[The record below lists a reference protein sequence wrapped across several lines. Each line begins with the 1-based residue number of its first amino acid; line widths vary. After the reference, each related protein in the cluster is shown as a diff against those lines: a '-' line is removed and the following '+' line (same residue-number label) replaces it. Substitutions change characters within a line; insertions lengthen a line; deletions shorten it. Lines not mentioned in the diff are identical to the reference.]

1 MTRETLST
9 AAARPDRASGLDR
22 LRAVYHRV
30 PLGRRLV
37 AALVVLTVVAV
48 VALVLSL
55 PVLNVL
61 LGTLLVLV
69 AFSALMRSL
78 DALLTVVVSVV
89 WLAIAV
95 PLFQIPLTG
104 EPVTLLVVPLPL
116 LVVLAAGRA
125 REFPAWHTALLSLTA
140 GLVVGFSVALF
151 GMIVEPFPA
160 GAGIAAL
167 YAAAGACLVWRL
179 VASGQV
185 AKESRENDEKRRNST
200 SRSGPGPRDAQAP
213 RGTTSGKP
221 GRNGTPAGSDGQA
234 GGQGLRG
241 RGSDTPRRG
250 VAAAD
255 GADGAEEPVP
265 VDVALAEL
273 EGMIG
278 LDPVKQQ
285 VRGIAA
291 SIEAARLRADAGLS
305 VERPLRHLVF
315 SGPPGTGKTSVARTL
330 ATIFHSFGL
339 LPTSRVVEAQRA
351 DLVGEYLGATAIKT
365 NELIDSALGGV
376 LFVDEAYSLVNEG
389 DGQADRFGNE
399 AVQTL
404 LKRAEDDRDQLVVI
418 LAGYEKEMDA
428 FLATNPGLASRFAT
442 RISFPSYSA
451 AELFRIAEA
460 LVAQRGDLLDP
471 DAARAL
477 RRRFD
482 QTVQREA
489 VDELGNGRFARS
501 MVEKASQA
509 RDVRV
514 VTSGASGDEPA
525 PRPTADALVTVHA
538 ADVESAY
545 SELTSRLPGFG
556 ESPGLEEAMAELDG
570 MIGLEPVKEQV
581 RSLVAQ
587 LRVARLREEQGLPHQ
602 PPMRHF
608 VFTGPPGTGKTT
620 VARVLGRVFSALGM
634 LGRSEVV
641 EAQRADLVG
650 EHLGATAVKT
660 NRLVDRA
667 LGGVLFVD
675 EAYSL
680 VNPGYS
686 GGDAF
691 GAEAIQTLLKRAEDD
706 RDRLAVVLAGYTDEM
721 DRFLASNA
729 GLSSRFNVRVR
740 FPSYS
745 PDELSEI
752 ADTVAARTG
761 DAFDDTAREDLH
773 SIFTHVCETG
783 WIDEL
788 GNGRFARSL
797 YERACSHRDLRV
809 SQEVGE
815 SATAAELTVVTSED
829 VRRAYSDATQQS

>member
-1 MTRETLST
+1 MTRETRSTT
-9 AAARPDRASGLDR
+9 AAEPERASGLDR
-22 LRAVYHRV
+22 LRALYHRI

-37 AALVVLTVVAV
+37 SALVLLTVVAV
-48 VALVLSL
+48 VAFVTGL
-55 PVLNVL
+55 PVLGAVTGTLVL
-61 LGTLLVLV
+61 LMVLT
-69 AFSALMRSL
+69 ALMRST
-78 DALLTVVVSVV
+78 DAFVTVMVCVL
-89 WLAIAV
+89 WLAVAV

-104 EPVTLLVVPLPL
+104 DPVTLLIPPLPL
-116 LVVLAAGRA
+116 LVVLAASRA
-125 REFPAWHTALLSLTA
+125 REFPVWHTAALSLTA
-140 GLVVGFSVALF
+140 GLIAGFSLALV
-151 GMIVEPFPA
+151 GLVVESFPA
-160 GAGIAAL
+160 SWGIALL
-167 YAAAGACLVWRL
+167 YAAAGACLLWRL
-179 VASGQV
+179 SASRQILRDSEANRRETAGAMPV
-185 AKESRENDEKRRNST
+185 SRRT
-200 SRSGPGPRDAQAP
+200 G
-213 RGTTSGKP
+213 RGD
-221 GRNGTPAGSDGQA
+221 RSDGPDAEGRAQP
-234 GGQGLRG
+234 LRG
-241 RGSDTPRRG
+241 RSDTGPRPVRS
-250 VAAAD
+250 AA
-255 GADGAEEPVP
+255 GEVHGEEPVP
-265 VDVALAEL
+265 VDRALAEL
-273 EGMIG
+273 EDMIG

-291 SIEAARLRADAGLS
+291 SIEAARLRADAGFP

-365 NELIDSALGGV
+365 NELVDRALGGV

-389 DGQADRFGNE
+389 DGQSDRFGNE

-404 LKRAEDDRDQLVVI
+404 LKRAEDDRDQLVIV

-428 FLATNPGLASRFAT
+428 FLASNPGLASRFAT

-451 AELFRIAEA
+451 DELFRIAES
-460 LVAQRGDLLDP
+460 LVHQRGDTLEAG
-471 DAARAL
+471 AAQAL

-482 QTVQREA
+482 QVVQREV

-501 MVEKASQA
+501 VVEKAAQA

-514 VTSGASGDEPA
+514 VTAGVDGDAPA
-525 PRPTADALVTVHA
+525 PRPEAEDLITVRA
-538 ADVESAY
+538 ADVETAHR
-545 SELTSRLPGFG
+545 ELTSRLPGFG
-556 ESPGLEEAMAELDG
+556 EAPGIEEALAELDA

-581 RSLVAQ
+581 RSIVAQ
-587 LRVARLREEQGLPHQ
+587 LRVAKLREEQGLLNQ
-602 PPMRHF
+602 APMRHF
-608 VFTGPPGTGKTT
+608 VFSGPPGTGKTT
-620 VARVLGRVFSALGM
+620 VARVLGRVFAALGL
-634 LGRSEVV
+634 LGRADVV

-706 RDRLAVVLAGYTDEM
+706 RSRLVVVLAGYPAEM
-721 DRFLASNA
+721 ERFLLSNA

-745 PDELSEI
+745 PAELTEI
-752 ADTVAARTG
+752 AEAVAARTG
-761 DAFDDTAREDLH
+761 DAFDDTAREDLR
-773 SIFTHVCETG
+773 SIFAHVCEAG

-797 YERACSHRDLRV
+797 FEKACSHRDLRV

-815 SATAAELTVVTSED
+815 AATAAELTVVTSAD
-829 VRRAYSDATQQS
+829 VRKAYAEATQQA

>member
-1 MTRETLST
+1 MTRETSP
-9 AAARPDRASGLDR
+9 AATRAAPPSGLER
-22 LRAVYHRV
+22 LRAAYHRV

-37 AALVVLTVVAV
+37 AALVLVTVVAIL
-48 VALVLSL
+48 AFVLSL
-55 PVLNVL
+55 PVFPVL
-61 LGTLLVLV
+61 LGTILALI
-69 AFSALMRSL
+69 AFNALMKSL
-78 DALLTVVVSVV
+78 DAFLTVLVGVV

-95 PLFQIPLTG
+95 PLFQIPLLG
-104 EPVTLLVVPLPL
+104 RPVGLLVLPLPL
-116 LVVLAAGRA
+116 LVTLAAGRA
-125 REFPAWHTALLSLTA
+125 REFPVWHTSLLSLTA
-140 GLVVGFSVALF
+140 GLIVGFSVALL
-151 GMIVEPFPA
+151 GMVIEPFPG

-167 YAAAGACLVWRL
+167 YVAAGACLLWRL
-179 VASGQV
+179 LASKQV
-185 AKESRENDEKRRNST
+185 IKESRENERK
-200 SRSGPGPRDAQAP
+200 RSGGGARPKAAGSGRTAAQAP
-213 RGTTSGKP
+213 S
-221 GRNGTPAGSDGQA
+221 
-234 GGQGLRG
+234 LRG
-241 RGSDTPRRG
+241 RASDAPERG
-250 VAAAD
+250 AAKGD
-255 GADGAEEPVP
+255 GGQDTEPVP
-265 VDVALAEL
+265 VDQALAEL
-273 EGMIG
+273 EDMIG

-285 VRGIAA
+285 VRGLAA
-291 SIEAARLRADAGLS
+291 SIEAARLRADAGLT

-365 NELIDSALGGV
+365 NELIDSAMGGV
-376 LFVDEAYSLVNEG
+376 LFIDEAYSLVNEG
-389 DGQADRFGNE
+389 DGQSDRFGNE

-404 LKRAEDDRDQLVVI
+404 LKRAEDDRDGLVIV
-418 LAGYEKEMDA
+418 LAGYDKEMDA
-428 FLATNPGLASRFAT
+428 FLASNPGLASRFAT
-442 RISFPSYSA
+442 RITFPGYSA
-451 AELFRIAEA
+451 DELFRISER
-460 LVAQRGDLLDP
+460 LVAARGDSLDA
-471 DAARAL
+471 DAARTL
-477 RRRFD
+477 RRRYD
-482 QTVQREA
+482 QAVQRQA

-501 MVEKASQA
+501 LVEKSCQA

-514 VTSGASGDEPA
+514 VTSGVGGDEPA
-525 PRPTADALVTVHA
+525 PRRPSADDLVTVRS
-538 ADVESAY
+538 ADVEAAY
-545 SELTSRLPGFG
+545 TELTSRLPGFG
-556 ESPGLEEAMAELDG
+556 EAPGLEEAMAELDG

-602 PPMRHF
+602 PPLRHL

-620 VARVLGRVFSALGM
+620 VARVLGRVFAALGM
-634 LGRSEVV
+634 LGRAEVV

-660 NRLVDRA
+660 NRLIDRA

-706 RDRLAVVLAGYTDEM
+706 RDRLVVVLAGYTGEM

-729 GLSSRFNVRVR
+729 GLASRFNVRVR

-745 PDELSEI
+745 ADELSEI

-761 DAFDDTAREDLH
+761 DVFDDTAREDLH
-773 SIFTHVCETG
+773 SIFTHVCEAG

-797 YERACSHRDLRV
+797 YEGACSHRDLRV
-809 SQEVGE
+809 SQELGE
-815 SATAAELTVVTSED
+815 SATATELTVITSDD

>member
-1 MTRETLST
+1 MTRETSST
-9 AAARPDRASGLDR
+9 AAARSAPTSGLDR

-37 AALVVLTVVAV
+37 AALVLLTVVGV
-48 VALVLSL
+48 VSLVLGL
-55 PVLNVL
+55 PVMSILFGAL
-61 LGTLLVLV
+61 LLLI
-69 AFSALMRSL
+69 AFGALMRSL
-78 DALLTVVVSVV
+78 DAFLTVVVSAV
-89 WLAIAV
+89 WLILAV
-95 PLFQIPLTG
+95 PLFQIPLPG
-104 EPVTLLVVPLPL
+104 RPVVLLVLPLPL
-116 LVVLAAGRA
+116 LVTLAASRV
-125 REFPAWHTALLSLTA
+125 REFPVWHTGLLCLTA
-140 GLVVGFSVALF
+140 GLVAGFSVALF
-151 GMIVEPFPA
+151 GMLVEPFPA
-160 GAGIAAL
+160 EAGIAAL
-167 YAAAGACLVWRL
+167 YVAAGACLLWRL
-179 VASGQV
+179 LASGQV
-185 AKESRENDEKRRNST
+185 VKESRENDRKRRESGAV
-200 SRSGPGPRDAQAP
+200 SRDGTAAPVGGVRKDTAQAP
-213 RGTTSGKP
+213 P
-221 GRNGTPAGSDGQA
+221 
-234 GGQGLRG
+234 LRG
-241 RGSDTPRRG
+241 RGSDAPRRG
-250 VAAAD
+250 APERD
-255 GADGAEEPVP
+255 EEEAEPIP
-265 VDVALAEL
+265 VDQALAEL
-273 EGMIG
+273 EDMIG

-285 VRGIAA
+285 VRGLAA

-365 NELIDSALGGV
+365 NELIDRALGGV
-376 LFVDEAYSLVNEG
+376 LFIDEAYSLVNEG

-404 LKRAEDDRDQLVVI
+404 LKRAEDDRDGLVIV
-418 LAGYEKEMDA
+418 LAGYEKEMDS
-428 FLATNPGLASRFAT
+428 FLASNPGLASRFAT
-442 RISFPSYSA
+442 RINFPGYSA
-451 AELFRIAEA
+451 EELFRIFER
-460 LVAQRGDLLDP
+460 LVSHRGDLLDA
-471 DAARAL
+471 DAARTL
-477 RRRFD
+477 RLRFD
-482 QTVQREA
+482 QAVQRQA

-501 MVEKASQA
+501 MVEKSCQA

-514 VTSGASGDEPA
+514 VTSGAEGDEPVR
-525 PRPTADALVTVHA
+525 RPSADDLVTVRA
-538 ADVESAY
+538 VDVETAY
-545 SELTSRLPGFG
+545 TELTSRLPGFG

-602 PPMRHF
+602 PPLRHL

-620 VARVLGRVFSALGM
+620 VARVLGRVFAALGM
-634 LGRSEVV
+634 LGRAEVV

-660 NRLVDRA
+660 NRLIDRA

-706 RDRLAVVLAGYTDEM
+706 RDRLVVVLAGYTAEM

-740 FPSYS
+740 FPSYT
-745 PDELSEI
+745 PWELSEI
-752 ADTVAARTG
+752 ADTVAARNG
-761 DAFDDTAREDLH
+761 DTFDDTAHEDLS
-773 SIFTHVCETG
+773 SIFTHVCEAG

-797 YERACSHRDLRV
+797 YERSCSHRDLRV

-815 SATAAELTVVTSED
+815 SATAAELTVITSED
-829 VRRAYSDATQQS
+829 VRKAYSDATQ

>member
-1 MTRETLST
+1 MTRETRST
-9 AAARPDRASGLDR
+9 AAAQAGRASGLDR
-22 LRAVYHRV
+22 LRAVYHRTPV
-30 PLGRRLV
+30 GRRLV
-37 AALVVLTVVAV
+37 AALVLLTVVAV
-48 VALVLSL
+48 VAFVLSV
-55 PVLNVL
+55 PVFRVL
-61 LGTLLVLV
+61 LATLLLLV
-69 AFSALMRSL
+69 AFSALMRSF
-78 DALLTVVVSVV
+78 DSFLTVVVSVA
-89 WLAIAV
+89 WLVIAV
-95 PLFQIPLTG
+95 PLFQIPLTA
-104 EPVTLLVVPLPL
+104 EPVTLLVLPLPL

-140 GLVVGFSVALF
+140 GLIVGFSVALF
-151 GMIVEPFPA
+151 GMVVEPFPA
-160 GAGIAAL
+160 AAGIAAL
-167 YAAAGACLVWRL
+167 YVAAGACLIWRL
-179 VASGQV
+179 AASGQV
-185 AKESRENDEKRRNST
+185 AKESRENEEKRRNST
-200 SRSGPGPRDAQAP
+200 SRSPAGPPQGDP
-213 RGTTSGKP
+213 SGKRSGTGDVP
-221 GRNGTPAGSDGQA
+221 GDGSGLR
-234 GGQGLRG
+234 GLRG
-241 RGSDTPRRG
+241 RGSNAPGRG
-250 VAAAD
+250 RAAEDGTDAD
-255 GADGAEEPVP
+255 EEPVP
-265 VDVALAEL
+265 VDQALAEL
-273 EGMIG
+273 ESMIG

-291 SIEAARLRADAGLS
+291 SIEAARLRADAGLA

-339 LPTSRVVEAQRA
+339 LPTSRVVEVQRA

-404 LKRAEDDRDQLVVI
+404 LKRAEDDRDQLVII

-428 FLATNPGLASRFAT
+428 FLSSNPGLASRFAT
-442 RISFPSYSA
+442 RISFPSYSS
-451 AELFRIAEA
+451 AELFRIAET
-460 LVAQRGDLLDP
+460 LVGQRGDTLDP
-471 DAARAL
+471 DAARTL

-514 VTSGASGDEPA
+514 VTSGVNGDGPA
-525 PRPTADALVTVHA
+525 PRPSADALVTVLT
-538 ADVESAY
+538 ADVETAY
-545 SELTSRLPGFG
+545 TELTSRLPGFG

-602 PPMRHF
+602 PPMRHL

-634 LGRSEVV
+634 LGRAEVV

-691 GAEAIQTLLKRAEDD
+691 GSEAIQTLLKRAEDD
-706 RDRLAVVLAGYTDEM
+706 RDRLVVVLAGYTDEM

-761 DAFDDTAREDLH
+761 DVFDETAREDLH
-773 SIFTHVCETG
+773 SIFTHVCRTG

-815 SATAAELTVVTSED
+815 AATAAELTVVTSED
-829 VRRAYSDATQQS
+829 VRKAYSDATQQS

>member
-1 MTRETLST
+1 MTREMRST
-9 AAARPDRASGLDR
+9 AAAQPERASGVDR
-22 LRAVYHRV
+22 LRAVHRGV

-55 PVLNVL
+55 PVLTVL
-61 LGTLLVLV
+61 VGTLLLLV

-78 DALLTVVVSVV
+78 DALLTVLVSVV
-89 WLAIAV
+89 WLLIAV
-95 PLFQIPLTG
+95 PLFQIPLLG
-104 EPVTLLVVPLPL
+104 EPVVLLVLPLPP
-116 LVVLAAGRA
+116 LVVLAASRA

-140 GLVVGFSVALF
+140 GLIAGFSLALL
-151 GMIVEPFPA
+151 GMVVEPVPA

-167 YAAAGACLVWRL
+167 YVAAGACLLWRL
-179 VASGQV
+179 AASGQV
-185 AKESRENDEKRRNST
+185 AKESRDNDEKRRNSV
-200 SRSGPGPRDAQAP
+200 SGPHPGRRDAPAGKGGPGQEGGPRPQ
-213 RGTTSGKP
+213 
-221 GRNGTPAGSDGQA
+221 
-234 GGQGLRG
+234 RG
-241 RGSDTPRRG
+241 RASRAPRRG
-250 VAAAD
+250 ESVGGGTGD
-255 GADGAEEPVP
+255 EEEPVP
-265 VDVALAEL
+265 VDQALAEL
-273 EGMIG
+273 ENMIG

-351 DLVGEYLGATAIKT
+351 DLVGEYLGATAIRT
-365 NELIDSALGGV
+365 NELIDGALGGV

-404 LKRAEDDRDQLVVI
+404 LKRAEDDRGRLVIV

-428 FLATNPGLASRFAT
+428 FLASNPGLASRFAT
-442 RISFPSYSA
+442 RISFPSYSS
-451 AELFRIAEA
+451 AELFRIAET
-460 LVAQRGDLLDP
+460 LVAQRGDFLDP
-471 DAARAL
+471 DAARTL

-514 VTSGASGDEPA
+514 VTSGVGGDEPA
-525 PRPTADALVTVHA
+525 PRPSADDLVTVRA
-538 ADVESAY
+538 ADVETAY
-545 SELTSRLPGFG
+545 TELTSRLPGFG

-634 LGRSEVV
+634 LGRAEVV

-660 NRLVDRA
+660 NRLIDRA

-706 RDRLAVVLAGYTDEM
+706 RDRLVVVLAGYTDEM

-745 PDELSEI
+745 PGELSEI

-761 DAFDDTAREDLH
+761 DAFDDTARQDLH
-773 SIFTHVCETG
+773 SIFTHVCGTG

-797 YERACSHRDLRV
+797 YEGACSHRDLRV

-815 SATAAELTVVTSED
+815 AATATELTVITSED
-829 VRRAYSDATQQS
+829 VRKAYADATQQS

>member
-1 MTRETLST
+1 MTREMRST
-9 AAARPDRASGLDR
+9 AAAQPDRASGLDR
-22 LRAVYHRV
+22 LRALYHRV
-30 PLGRRLV
+30 SPGRRLV

-48 VALVLSL
+48 VALVLGL
-55 PVLNVL
+55 PAFQVLI
-61 LGTLLVLV
+61 GTLLLLV
-69 AFSALMRSL
+69 ALSALMRSL
-78 DALLTVVVSVV
+78 DAFLTVVVSVA

-95 PLFQIPLTG
+95 PLFQIPLTA
-104 EPVTLLVVPLPL
+104 EPVTLLVLPLPL
-116 LVVLAAGRA
+116 LVVLAGGRA
-125 REFPAWHTALLSLTA
+125 REFPVWHTALLSLTA
-140 GLVVGFSVALF
+140 ALVVGFSVALF
-151 GMIVEPFPA
+151 GMIVDAFPT

-167 YAAAGACLVWRL
+167 YAAAGACLLWRL
-179 VASGQV
+179 TASGQV

-200 SRSGPGPRDAQAP
+200 SRSPS
-213 RGTTSGKP
+213 GTRPENPGKP
-221 GRNGTPAGSDGQA
+221 AGNRGEGDAAVGGA
-234 GGQGLRG
+234 GGRGEPRGLRG
-241 RGSDTPRRG
+241 RGSDTSGRG
-250 VAAAD
+250 GGAGNGTD
-255 GADGAEEPVP
+255 GEEEPVP
-265 VDVALAEL
+265 VDQALAEL
-273 EGMIG
+273 ENMIG

-428 FLATNPGLASRFAT
+428 FLASNPGLASRFAT
-442 RISFPSYSA
+442 RISFPSYSS
-451 AELFRIAEA
+451 AELLRIAET
-460 LVAQRGDLLDP
+460 LVSQRGDTLDP
-471 DAARAL
+471 DAARTL

-514 VTSGASGDEPA
+514 VTSGVSGDEPA
-525 PRPTADALVTVHA
+525 PRPSADALVTLHT
-538 ADVESAY
+538 ADVETAY
-545 SELTSRLPGFG
+545 TELTSRLPGFG

-602 PPMRHF
+602 APMRHL
-608 VFTGPPGTGKTT
+608 VFSGPPGTGKTT

-634 LGRSEVV
+634 LGRAEVV

-660 NRLVDRA
+660 NRLIDRA

-706 RDRLAVVLAGYTDEM
+706 RDRLVVVLAGYTDEM
-721 DRFLASNA
+721 ERFLASNA

-761 DAFDDTAREDLH
+761 DAFDETAREDLH

-809 SQEVGE
+809 SHEVGE

-829 VRRAYSDATQQS
+829 VRKAYSDATQQR

>member
-1 MTRETLST
+1 MTRETRST
-9 AAARPDRASGLDR
+9 AAAQPDRASGLDR
-22 LRAVYHRV
+22 LRASYHRIA
-30 PLGRRLV
+30 LGRRLV

-48 VALVLSL
+48 IALLS
-55 PVLNVL
+55 PVPMLSALIV
-61 LGTLLVLV
+61 TLLLLV
-69 AFSALMRSL
+69 AFAALMRSF
-78 DALLTVVVSVV
+78 DAFLTVVVSVV
-89 WLAIAV
+89 WLFITV

-104 EPVTLLVVPLPL
+104 EPVTLLLLPVPFLA
-116 LVVLAAGRA
+116 VLAAGRA
-125 REFPAWHTALLSLTA
+125 REFPVWHTALLALTA
-140 GLVVGFSVALF
+140 GLIVGFSVALL
-151 GMIVEPFPA
+151 GMVVEPFPS
-160 GAGIAAL
+160 GAGIGAL
-167 YAAAGACLVWRL
+167 YLAAGACLLWRL
-179 VASGQV
+179 LASGQV
-185 AKESRENDEKRRNST
+185 SKESRENDEKRRNST
-200 SRSGPGPRDAQAP
+200 SRPSGAKDGPGTKDTPRSKEEAP
-213 RGTTSGKP
+213 P
-221 GRNGTPAGSDGQA
+221 
-234 GGQGLRG
+234 LRG
-241 RGSDTPRRG
+241 RASDTPRLG
-250 VAAAD
+250 KAAK
-255 GADGAEEPVP
+255 GEPEGEEEPVP
-265 VDVALAEL
+265 VDQALAEL
-273 EGMIG
+273 EDMIG

-291 SIEAARLRADAGLS
+291 SIEAARLRADAGIA

-365 NELIDSALGGV
+365 NELIDKALGGV

-389 DGQADRFGNE
+389 DGQSDRFGNE

-428 FLATNPGLASRFAT
+428 FLASNPGLASRFAT

-451 AELFRIAEA
+451 AELFRIAES
-460 LVAQRGDLLDP
+460 LVAQRGDALAP
-471 DAARAL
+471 DAARTL

-501 MVEKASQA
+501 IVEKASQA

-514 VTSGASGDEPA
+514 VTSGVTEGEPA
-525 PRPTADALVTVHA
+525 PRPSADDLVTVHSQ
-538 ADVESAY
+538 DVESAY
-545 SELTSRLPGFG
+545 NELTSRLPGFG

-602 PPMRHF
+602 PPMRHL

-634 LGRSEVV
+634 LGRAEVV

-660 NRLVDRA
+660 NRLIDRA

-706 RDRLAVVLAGYTDEM
+706 RDRLVVVLAGYTAEM

-752 ADTVAARTG
+752 ADTVAARSH
-761 DAFDDTAREDLH
+761 DAFDDTARDDLH
-773 SIFTHVCETG
+773 SIFAHVCETG

-797 YERACSHRDLRV
+797 YERACSHRDLRL

-815 SATAAELTVVTSED
+815 DATATELTVVTSGD
-829 VRRAYSDATQQS
+829 VRKAYSDATQQS

>member
-1 MTRETLST
+1 MTRQTRS
-9 AAARPDRASGLDR
+9 AAAAPPERASALDR
-22 LRAVYHRV
+22 LRAVHRGL
-30 PLGRRLV
+30 PLGQRL
-37 AALVVLTVVAV
+37 AAGLVVLTVAAVA
-48 VALVLSL
+48 AFVLSL
-55 PVLNVL
+55 PVVNVL
-61 LGTLLVLV
+61 VGTLLVLV
-69 AFSALMRSL
+69 AFAALMRSF
-78 DALLTVVVSVV
+78 DSFLTVVVSVV
-89 WLAIAV
+89 WLAVAV

-104 EPVTLLVVPLPL
+104 EPVTLLVLPLPL

-140 GLVVGFSVALF
+140 GLVSGFSVALV
-151 GMIVEPFPA
+151 GMIVESFPA
-160 GAGIAAL
+160 GAGIAVL
-167 YAAAGACLVWRL
+167 YAAAGACLLWRL
-179 VASGQV
+179 LASGQV
-185 AKESRENDEKRRNST
+185 ARESRENDEKRGNGT
-200 SRSGPGPRDAQAP
+200 RSGPGSGEPSA
-213 RGTTSGKP
+213 GT
-221 GRNGTPAGSDGQA
+221 GRNAPAGADRA
-234 GGQGLRG
+234 GNQGGRQGLRG
-241 RGSDTPRRG
+241 RGSDGTRG
-250 VAAAD
+250 G
-255 GADGAEEPVP
+255 GAPGGDDTEEEPVP

-273 EGMIG
+273 ENMIG
-278 LDPVKQQ
+278 LEPVKQQ

-339 LPTSRVVEAQRA
+339 LPSSRVVEAQRA

-365 NELIDSALGGV
+365 NELIDGALGGV

-428 FLATNPGLASRFAT
+428 FLATNPGLASRFST
-442 RISFPSYSA
+442 RISFPSYSS
-451 AELFRIAEA
+451 AELLRIAEN
-460 LVAQRGDLLDP
+460 LVGQRGDYLDP
-471 DAARAL
+471 EAARTL

-482 QTVQREA
+482 QAVQREA

-501 MVEKASQA
+501 LVEKASQA

-514 VTSGASGDEPA
+514 VTSGTDGDAPA
-525 PRPTADALVTVHA
+525 LRPSADALVTVLA
-538 ADVESAY
+538 ADVETAY
-545 SELTSRLPGFG
+545 AELTSRLPGFG

-667 LGGVLFVD
+667 MGGVLFVD

-706 RDRLAVVLAGYTDEM
+706 RDRLVVVLAGYTDEM

-740 FPSYS
+740 FPSYE
-745 PDELSEI
+745 PGELSEI
-752 ADTVAARTG
+752 ADAVAARTG
-761 DAFDDTAREDLH
+761 DVFDDTAREDLH

-829 VRRAYSDATQQS
+829 VRLAYADATQQR

>member
-1 MTRETLST
+1 MTRETSP
-9 AAARPDRASGLDR
+9 AATRAAPPSGLDR
-22 LRAVYHRV
+22 LRAAYHRV
-30 PLGRRLV
+30 PPGRRLV
-37 AALVVLTVVAV
+37 AALVLVTVAV
-48 VALVLSL
+48 VVAFVLGAPVF
-55 PVLNVL
+55 PVLVGTVL
-61 LGTLLVLV
+61 ALI

-78 DALLTVVVSVV
+78 DAFLTVLVGVV

-95 PLFQIPLTG
+95 PLFQIPLPAR
-104 EPVTLLVVPLPL
+104 PVVLFVLPLPL
-116 LVVLAAGRA
+116 LVTLVAGRA
-125 REFPAWHTALLSLTA
+125 REFPVWHTCLLSMTA
-140 GLVVGFSVALF
+140 GLIIGFSVALF
-151 GMIVEPFPA
+151 GMVVEPFP
-160 GAGIAAL
+160 GEAGIAAL
-167 YAAAGACLVWRL
+167 YVAAGACLLWRL
-179 VASGQV
+179 LASNQV
-185 AKESRENDEKRRNST
+185 IKESRENDRKRAEDGT
-200 SRSGPGPRDAQAP
+200 RSGKATGSGGTNTRGP
-213 RGTTSGKP
+213 S
-221 GRNGTPAGSDGQA
+221 
-234 GGQGLRG
+234 LRG
-241 RGSDTPRRG
+241 R
-250 VAAAD
+250 AAD
-255 GADGAEEPVP
+255 SPGGRAAKGDTGEDDEPVP
-265 VDVALAEL
+265 VDQALAEL
-273 EGMIG
+273 EDMIG

-285 VRGIAA
+285 VRGLAA
-291 SIEAARLRADAGLS
+291 SIEAARLRADAGLN

-365 NELIDSALGGV
+365 NELIDGAMGGV
-376 LFVDEAYSLVNEG
+376 LFIDEAYSLVNEG
-389 DGQADRFGNE
+389 DGQSDRFGNE

-404 LKRAEDDRDQLVVI
+404 LKRAEDDRDGLVIV
-418 LAGYEKEMDA
+418 LAGYDKEMDA
-428 FLATNPGLASRFAT
+428 FLASNPGLASRFAT
-442 RISFPSYSA
+442 RITFPGYSA
-451 AELFRIAEA
+451 DELFRISER
-460 LVAQRGDLLDP
+460 LVTARGDSLDTE
-471 DAARAL
+471 ASRTL
-477 RRRFD
+477 RRRYD
-482 QTVQREA
+482 QTVQRQA

-501 MVEKASQA
+501 MVEKSCQA

-514 VTSGASGDEPA
+514 VTAGVGGDEPA
-525 PRPTADALVTVHA
+525 PRPSADDLVTVRSV
-538 ADVESAY
+538 DVEAAY
-545 SELTSRLPGFG
+545 TELTSRLPGFG
-556 ESPGLEEAMAELDG
+556 EAPGLEEAMAELDD

-602 PPMRHF
+602 PPLRHL

-620 VARVLGRVFSALGM
+620 VARVLGRVFAALGM
-634 LGRSEVV
+634 LGRAEVV

-660 NRLVDRA
+660 NRLIDRA

-706 RDRLAVVLAGYTDEM
+706 RDRLVVVLAGYTAEM

-729 GLSSRFNVRVR
+729 GLASRFNVRVR

-745 PDELSEI
+745 ADELSEI
-752 ADTVAARTG
+752 ADTVAAGTG
-761 DAFDDTAREDLH
+761 DVFDDVAREDLH
-773 SIFTHVCETG
+773 SIFTHVCEAG

-797 YERACSHRDLRV
+797 YEGACSHRDLRV
-809 SQEVGE
+809 SRELGE
-815 SATAAELTVVTSED
+815 SATATELTVITSDD